1 MQKCFTALTIL
12 CFLQIGMGSNALG
25 FNSVNEWKAG
35 VARVVITPGESMWMA
50 GYGSRDHAS
59 EGKMHDLWAKALALE
74 DGGGKRCILITTDLC
89 AIPKDLSDRIRDQL
103 KINNNLS
110 REQIIINCSHTHSG
124 PVIENSLTNIYPL
137 DAVET
142 KKVKKYTEELE
153 KKIVALA
160 SAAFKSLESVDVF
173 SENGSARFQVNR
185 RNNNEPS
192 LLFQLELKGP
202 NDYAVPVIKV
212 ANKSGK
218 IIAVAFGYACH
229 NTVLNGYEWSG
240 DYAGFAQIEL
250 EKMYPGTTA
259 LFFQG
264 AGADQNP
271 LPRRTIPLAKQ
282 YGKEL
287 AYAVES
293 VLTNTMRKLSPSLMM
308 AYTEVQLPLNNPPS
322 KEDLI
327 TMSNDSLGYK
337 QRSANFILNK
347 MKKGE
352 KLIRS
357 YPYPIL
363 VWKLGDQPMVALG
376 GEVVVHYAIEIKKM
390 FGPKTFVLG
399 YSNDVMAYIPS
410 VTILRESNDKSDGY
424 AFYDPVNKSSIAY
437 EGGLST
443 QLLYGLPSTW
453 ASDIETVIFGGVERM
468 AKQIGLPLIE
478 YK

>member
-1 MQKCFTALTIL
+1 MRKLFTALTIL
-12 CFLQIGMGSNALG
+12 CFLQINMGANALG
-25 FNSVNEWKAG
+25 FNSGNGWKAG
-35 VARVVITPGESMWMA
+35 VARMVITPVESIWMA
-50 GYGSRDHAS
+50 GYGSRDHTS
-59 EGKMHDLWAKALALE
+59 EGTMHDLWAKALALE
-74 DGGGKRCILITTDLC
+74 DAGGKRCILITTDLC
-89 AIPKDLSDRIRDQL
+89 AITKDLSDRIRNQL

-142 KKVKKYTEELE
+142 KKIKKYTEELE
-153 KKIVALA
+153 KKIVALT

-173 SENGSARFQVNR
+173 SENGSARFQINR

-212 ANKSGK
+212 ANKSGE
-218 IIAVAFGYACH
+218 IIAIAFGYACH

-250 EKMYPGTTA
+250 EKMFPGTTA

-271 LPRRTIPLAKQ
+271 LPRRSIPLAKQ

-287 AYAVES
+287 AYAVEK
-293 VLTNTMRKLSPSLMM
+293 VLTDSMRKLSPSLMM
-308 AYTEVQLPLNNPPS
+308 AYTEVQLPLNTPPS
-322 KEDLI
+322 MEDLI
-327 TMSNDSLGYK
+327 TMSKDTLGYK

-347 MKKGE
+347 IKKE
-352 KLIRS
+352 DLIRS

-363 VWKLGDQPMVALG
+363 VWKLGDQPIVALG

-390 FGPKTFVLG
+390 FGLKTFVLG

-424 AFYDPVNKSSIAY
+424 AFYDPVNKSSISY

-443 QLLYGLPSTW
+443 QMLYGLPSTW

-468 AKQIGLPLIE
+468 AKKIGLPLME